1 VGARIRETLGSQ
13 GGRPSQES
21 KPSLTTQSGTE
32 GLPEVTAFVTVSKN
46 VAFLTAFNACR

>member
-21 KPSLTTQSGTE
+21 KPSLTTKSGTQC
-32 GLPEVTAFVTVSKN
+32 LAEVTAFVTVSKK
-46 VAFLTAFNACR
+46 VAFLTAFNPGR